1 MGWRMWT
8 AAILAGGQARRLGG
22 QDKGALAV
30 GAGSTTGGT
39 PRSIRERQ
47 LAVLRSL
54 TPHILIIGRDG
65 ISDRVPGAGALGGL
79 YTALLESTTDR
90 VLVVACDM
98 PFLSQALLEHMA
110 RIDADVVIP
119 RTMRGYEPL
128 CAIYSRACIAPMRVR
143 LTRGELEASRLLEGV
158 RVAEVGPET
167 LAAYDPNGLL
177 FVNVNT
183 PHDYERAKE
192 VLEERSKTSR
202 DRIMDELGP

>member
-1 MGWRMWT
+1 
-8 AAILAGGQARRLGG
+8 
-22 QDKGALAV
+22 
-30 GAGSTTGGT
+30 
-39 PRSIRERQ
+39 
-47 LAVLRSL
+47 
-54 TPHILIIGRDG
+54 
-65 ISDRVPGAGALGGL
+65 
-79 YTALLESTTDR
+79 
-90 VLVVACDM
+90 M

-143 LTRGELEASRLLEGV
+143 LTRGELEASRLVEGV

-183 PHDYERAKE
+183 PHDYERAKA
-192 VLEERSKTSR
+192 LEERSKASR